1 MMRMHCL
8 IPIVYLASCLAHP
21 LVSQF
26 TESSDSENQSALIS
40 LLRLGA
46 TIDLRYSVIDT
57 GQTTCYAGAPVTPCG
72 DVSYP
77 GQDADYVDTPTA
89 RLFVGPVA
97 AGGFSSDYVVTDSA
111 TGLVWKACTEGQTG
125 ANCQSS
131 GLSSDNYGADSSVA
145 TWTNAATACSA
156 LNAANGGVGY
166 AGYTD
171 WRLPTARELATL
183 TDYGAASPSIDVTHF
198 PAAVPQQYW
207 TSTELASNTSN
218 AWVVFFTSGFVL
230 NVAKSGTNYVRCVA
244 SQSLR
249 SPEFTDNGDGTISD
263 ASSRLVWQK
272 CSNGQSNDTSCSGS
286 PTTANWQS
294 ALQYCNTLSLS
305 GKSWRLPS
313 AAELLSLV
321 DFTQTGTV
329 INGTFFPN
337 TAANLYWTSTTN
349 QALSGAGWRVTFAT
363 GDLNTT
369 LKAANSRMR
378 CVANL

>member
-1 MMRMHCL
+1 
-8 IPIVYLASCLAHP
+8 
-21 LVSQF
+21 
-26 TESSDSENQSALIS
+26 
-40 LLRLGA
+40 
-46 TIDLRYSVIDT
+46 
-57 GQTTCYAGAPVTPCG
+57 
-72 DVSYP
+72 
-77 GQDADYVDTPTA
+77 
-89 RLFVGPVA
+89 
-97 AGGFSSDYVVTDSA
+97 
-111 TGLVWKACTEGQTG
+111 
-125 ANCQSS
+125 
-131 GLSSDNYGADSSVA
+131 
-145 TWTNAATACSA
+145 
-156 LNAANGGVGY
+156 
-166 AGYTD
+166 
-171 WRLPTARELATL
+171 
-183 TDYGAASPSIDVTHF
+183 
-198 PAAVPQQYW
+198 
-207 TSTELASNTSN
+207 
-218 AWVVFFTSGFVL
+218 VVFFTSGFVL

-349 QALSGAGWRVTFAT
+349 QALPGAGWRITFAT

-369 LKAANSRMR
+369 LKAVTSRMR